1 MSNSHGD
8 LFTEIGKL
16 VLAVNLGQAIDL
28 DATAKDLA
36 ARYNN
41 LGITEETFAK
51 VVARSIGA
59 VRLSLAGATP
69 RPKILDQQPSA
80 FAPLVP
86 DEAIIAASAP
96 AKPAAASVPA
106 SNGRRAAG
114 RPKSKAAAQANA
126 AEVGAASTKSPFP
139 SGVRL
144 AVLT

>member
-1 MSNSHGD
+1 MSSSHGD

-36 ARYNN
+36 ARYKN
-41 LGITEETFAK
+41 LGITEETFSK

-69 RPKILDQQPSA
+69 RPNILEQEGSA
-80 FAPLVP
+80 FEPFVP
-86 DEAIIAASAP
+86 EDAIVAASVS
-96 AKPAAASVPA
+96 AKPAS
-106 SNGRRAAG
+106 SGRRAAG
-114 RPKSKAAAQANA
+114 RPNAKAQANA
-126 AEVGAASTKSPFP
+126 AETAFQTKSPFP